1 MPNSI
6 TFESADAGPTEAN
19 YLGAKPKL
27 DKEQQIQK
35 RLTLQQRMMSSD
47 KSTLEEAKKTGS
59 CPQSTGLSILERRQ
73 VAASL
78 KSAPQPKT
86 EIEFAEVRKV
96 DPKVAEKQMSSE
108 TKSNGN
114 LRWAHYAK
122 KPKSKS
128 DN

>member
-1 MPNSI
+1 
-6 TFESADAGPTEAN
+6 
-19 YLGAKPKL
+19 
-27 DKEQQIQK
+27 
-35 RLTLQQRMMSSD
+35 MMSSD
-47 KSTLEEAKKTGS
+47 KSTLEEAKKLVPAS
-59 CPQSTGLSILERRQ
+59 EHRFINFERRQ

-114 LRWAHYAK
+114 LRWAHML
-122 KPKSKS
+122 KSPNQKR
-128 DN
+128 